1 MKWVGHA
8 MLHNNASTITIVLL
22 ELITNPGPPILAISR
37 QSGDFEGPVATDF
50 WWRFAT
56 QKVAILEALGAPP
69 KSGDFGP
76 KTGDFGP
83 KIGDFRPFFGW
94 KNFY

>member
-1 MKWVGHA
+1 MSFDI
-8 MLHNNASTITIVLL
+8 LSS
-22 ELITNPGPPILAISR
+22 GPPTLPISR
-37 QSGDFEGPVATDF
+37 QSGDFEGPVVTDF

-83 KIGDFRPFFGW
+83 KSGDFRPFFGW